1 MTSLIQTEERR
12 LRVKSKL
19 PLDEKR
25 WFFMHTYKHPCCI
38 ITRVYACR
46 VSGSGYE
53 DFWNWQDYSSGV
65 KIQHVKRVTEKAL
78 KAQHNEML
86 VKFSEYYAM
95 AEEHYTAQEREREEQ
110 RLRREAQAAVIAQTT
125 SGILPIN
132 TTPVSTALFVDEAA
146 TVPISVYMATA
157 VT

>member
-25 WFFMHTYKHPCCI
+25 WFIMLTYKHPCRI

-46 VSGSGYE
+46 VTGGYE
-53 DFWNWQDYSSGV
+53 DFWNWQDYSSDV
-65 KIQHVKRVTEKAL
+65 KFQHVKRVTEKAL

-86 VKFSEYYAM
+86 VKFMEYYAL
-95 AEEHYTAQEREREEQ
+95 AEEHYAAQEREREEQ
-110 RLRREAQAAVIAQTT
+110 RLRREAQAAVIAQTQTT
-125 SGILPIN
+125 SGVMPLNVVQPSL
-132 TTPVSTALFVDEAA
+132 TVASSTPV
-146 TVPISVYMATA
+146 I
-157 VT
+157 